1 MFSRISPLTYKEVTT
16 ALKRMG
22 FEIKPKTATA
32 HEQWIRTDDR
42 GKFVVT
48 VDKHIA
54 PFDKTLIKSMAR
66 QAGMTTKDFF
76 RECKAKK

>member
-1 MFSRISPLTYKEVTT
+1 MFNRISPLTYKEVSS
-16 ALKRMG
+16 ALKRLG
-22 FEIKPKTATA
+22 FEMKPKTATA
-32 HEQWIRTDDR
+32 HEQWIRVDHR

-66 QAGMTTKDFF
+66 QAGMTSKDFF
-76 RECKAKK
+76 AACKAKK